1 MTTDRL
7 LGWFAPAMAAALSMA
22 LPAQQVMVATD
33 PVVFGQRFELVVT
46 TTQPFAAERLS
57 PLVVELLSQT
67 SRGGVD
73 ELRFAARCYEVGEVV
88 LALDPPYALR
98 VASCLPEPDGGL
110 EWPSDGWQ
118 LDAEAGRSW
127 PLLGLFGLLVAALA
141 WRATRGK
148 GSVGPEAAA
157 ALAPRWDALAALRQL
172 ATEGVTGDAFYA
184 RLKAIL
190 RKHCAARFHLPAE
203 VRTSEELLRA
213 LPKAL
218 PTLQPC
224 LMTCDVVLFG
234 GAAADDSRQ
243 DPATRDG
250 ARDHAIQ
257 FVESTQVG
265 AHVVEVSA

>member
-1 MTTDRL
+1 MTVRIVTDSS
-7 LGWFAPAMAAALSMA
+7 AD
-22 LPAQQVMVATD
+22 LPQNLIDQHQITVL
-33 PVVFGQRFELVVT
+33 PCYVVVDD
-46 TTQPFAAERLS
+46 
-57 PLVVELLSQT
+57 QT
-67 SRGGVD
+67 
-73 ELRFAARCYEVGEVV
+73 YK
-88 LALDPPYALR
+88 
-98 VASCLPEPDGGL
+98 DGI
-110 EWPSDGWQ
+110 EIQ
-118 LDAEAGRSW
+118 A
-127 PLLGLFGLLVAALA
+127 
-141 WRATRGK
+141 
-148 GSVGPEAAA
+148 
-157 ALAPRWDALAALRQL
+157 
-172 ATEGVTGDAFYA
+172 DAFYA